1 MLMLLDYI
9 ASGPQLAALA
19 TSSRLMLVTRP
30 QEEVRMNRVT
40 ARVTRAMVSVTP
52 IRGWS
57 VQYLSRSRP
66 LSKVPKMPLMS

>member
-1 MLMLLDYI
+1 
-9 ASGPQLAALA
+9 
-19 TSSRLMLVTRP
+19 
-30 QEEVRMNRVT
+30 MNRVT

-57 VQYLSRSRP
+57 VHYLSRSRP